1 MRPKGVAAAV
11 EVARVVAAASKVVA
25 AMDRKHRHQVLL
37 VWVQSLRTW
46 CLAPLWRSLRK
57 SMTLE
62 RSETLHFNPYK
73 RVSISVR
80 NLQERTVGGSDVVFV
95 GMLQMQGT
103 ITRDVVADVM
113 KEVPELLVSLTALSS
128 R

>member
-1 MRPKGVAAAV
+1 MN
-11 EVARVVAAASKVVA
+11 
-25 AMDRKHRHQVLL
+25 
-37 VWVQSLRTW
+37 
-46 CLAPLWRSLRK
+46 
-57 SMTLE
+57 LE
-62 RSETLHFNPYK
+62 RSETLQFNPYK
-73 RVSISVR
+73 RVSNSVR
-80 NLQERTVGGSDVVFV
+80 NLQETAVGDSDLVFV